1 MQGVI
6 VIVSVGIYTTIR
18 GNFIK
23 SRHSKNQKKNSEAKS
38 KCFSCKLLKKQTEF
52 SKNQWKRRAT
62 FSRCKQCT
70 SGTKIHNFRS
80 SNHIKIL
87 GAKKGDK
94 MAIADYTYEI
104 LEAGKQ
110 LQVQLD
116 CPNAGGSINTYWG
129 RRSGKLRTR
138 NWGFSQHLDAV
149 WSLKCFKKLVELE
162 VFPDAKD
169 ISESM
174 GAFRAATLYSHLE
187 LNCDNNNDIIKTRSR
202 WKQQNIWCLCIGDG
216 STPRTATLISF
227 LTSWNLISVDPGL
240 KQEFVGKDPKGINRM
255 ECFDMK
261 FEDWVKF
268 FSSSS
273 ACKIIKLECN
283 YLYIICVH
291 SHHRFVGDACFEKVR
306 NLFGNPRTCLVNLPC
321 CARYSP
327 IKDIGRTPD
336 ITFEDPAIFSAC
348 RKIDMWLYDE
358 KI

>member
-1 MQGVI
+1 MQGVF

-18 GNFIK
+18 GKFMK
-23 SRHSKNQKKNSEAKS
+23 SRHFKQKKMNTEA
-38 KCFSCKLLKKQTEF
+38 KCFSCNLLKKQTEF
-52 SKNQWKRRAT
+52 SKKQWKRRTT

-70 SGTKIHNFRS
+70 SGTKVHNFRS
-80 SNHIKIL
+80 SINIT
-87 GAKKGDK
+87 GAKRGDT
-94 MAIADYTYEI
+94 DYEI

-116 CPNAGGSINTYWG
+116 CPNAGGPINTYWG

-174 GAFRAATLYSHLE
+174 GAFRAATLYSHLDV
-187 LNCDNNNDIIKTRSR
+187 NCDNNNNNDNDNYQGKKKNEARSR
-202 WKQQNIWCLCIGDG
+202 WKQQNVWCLCIGDG

-227 LTSWNLISVDPGL
+227 LTSWNLISIDPGL

-255 ECFDMK
+255 ECFNMK
-261 FEDWVKF
+261 FEDWVKC
-268 FSSSS
+268 FSPSS
-273 ACKIIKLECN
+273 ACKIIKSKCD

-291 SHHRFVGDACFEKVR
+291 SHHRFVGDACFDKVR

-321 CARYSP
+321 CATYSP

-336 ITFEDPAIFSAC
+336 LTFEDPAIFSAC
-348 RKIDMWLYDE
+348 RKIDIWLYDK